1 MSVEFIPVEY
11 SEISNFPWAFTIRL
25 ANEDGITPVGALVFQ
40 HDYSPEQYENGIT
53 MEALAGFL
61 IERLE
66 GYQADPVTNCS
77 ENAEMLTHLRR
88 FVETTQRRAAAR
100 KAAGVY
106 GQYAAI
112 PIATEEEEVSDV
124 QPA

>member
-1 MSVEFIPVEY
+1 MSIEFIPVEY
-11 SEISNFPWAFTIRL
+11 SEISNFPWGFAIEIV
-25 ANEDGITPVGALVFQ
+25 NEDGITPVGALVFQ
-40 HDYSPEQYENGIT
+40 HDYSPEQFENGLT
-53 MEALAGFL
+53 MESLVGFL

-66 GYQADPVTNCS
+66 GYQADSVTNCP
-77 ENAEMLTHLRR
+77 ENEEMIYCLASFLGAAE
-88 FVETTQRRAAAR
+88 RRAAAR